1 VALDSRSRL
10 FYLRGFSSESERPV
24 IICLAM
30 ITVSKED
37 YLKAI
42 FEAESEGEAVISA
55 TLANW
60 LEVSPPAVTMA
71 LRRLKR
77 DGLVEVHKN
86 GRVRL
91 SVAGRRIAKR
101 LAVRHHLIERMLT
114 EIFGMPWYRT
124 HDEAERLEHAVSA
137 EFEALLIDKL
147 GPGGECP
154 HGNLATIESPA
165 QKRKRGQRLLSEA
178 EPGQAYVVVSV
189 YERDSNLAELLDQRG
204 IRPGS
209 ELHLL
214 LRNYDQT
221 LSLETPEGAV
231 VLGRPAAEKIWVAF
245 AAAVPGAKSKR

>member
-1 VALDSRSRL
+1 MFVACPAS
-10 FYLRGFSSESERPV
+10 YNHV
-24 IICLAM
+24 LAM

-77 DGLVEVHKN
+77 DGMVEVRKD

-137 EFEALLIDKL
+137 EFEALLIEKL
-147 GPGGECP
+147 GPGGACP
-154 HGNLATIESPA
+154 HGNFATIESPA
-165 QKRKRGQRLLSEA
+165 QKRKRGHLLLAEA
-178 EPGQAYVVVSV
+178 AAGNVYIVASV
-189 YERDSNLAELLDQRG
+189 YERDSSLAELLDQRG

-209 ELHLL
+209 ELHLDE
-214 LRNYDQT
+214 RNYDQT
-221 LSLETPEGAV
+221 LSLHTPAGAV
-231 VLGRPAAEKIWVAF
+231 VLGRPAAEKIWVAPPPNS
-245 AAAVPGAKSKR
+245 ASSHAKKS